1 MSIHAVSP
9 LVDVV
14 MPVKNGMPYIQE
26 AVQGLQAQTLSA
38 FRVLVLD
45 HASTDGTAD
54 YIRSVAAQ
62 DARFEYRWCG
72 DILGLSNLRNHGLE
86 LCTAPFI
93 AMHDAD
99 DVSQPERLARCVAR
113 MQADPDI
120 AVLGTCSDVIDENG
134 HTFSQLD
141 MPCDAEGLWP
151 YFFFF
156 NPISQPT
163 VMIARSWLERLGA
176 RYGTDF
182 VKILPEVRQIHVPHV
197 TEDYFLFGQFALV
210 AKVVNVPDR
219 LLKYRWYANNTSSKN
234 FLNMTEVAIKVSRF
248 LADCHAA
255 TSGCER
261 FDPALFANH
270 GHRLVRFLDRGP
282 DFRPDFERVYA
293 ALAPKGVRYE
303 GFEREMLL
311 RRVFAHR
318 GALHMLWR
326 LARFALRYG
335 VKREEYYP
343 VLSYLL
349 DGRKGL
355 EPPVSLD
362 GGLTLSFRRQK
373 PPTPS

>member
-1 MSIHAVSP
+1 MQASSP
-9 LVDVV
+9 LVDVI
-14 MPVKNGMPYIQE
+14 MPVRNGMPYIQE

-45 HASTDGTAD
+45 HASSDGTAD
-54 YIRSVAAQ
+54 YIRAVAAL

-72 DILGLSNLRNHGLE
+72 DIQGLSNLRNEGLA
-86 LCTAPFI
+86 LCNAPFI

-99 DVSQPERLARCVAR
+99 DVSHPERFARCVAR
-113 MQADPDI
+113 MQADPDM
-120 AVLGTCSDVIDENG
+120 AVLGTCSDVINEHG
-134 HTFSQLD
+134 HIFSSLD

-163 VMIARSWLERLGA
+163 VMISRAWLQRFGA

-182 VKILPEVRQIHVPHV
+182 VQLLPEDRQIRVPHV
-197 TEDYFLFGQFALV
+197 AEDYFFFAQFALV
-210 AKVVNVPDR
+210 AKVVNMPDR

-234 FLNMTEVAIKVSRF
+234 YLIMTEVSIMISRF

-255 TSGCER
+255 TSGCAQ

-282 DFRPDFERVYA
+282 DFRKDFDRLYA
-293 ALAPKGVRYE
+293 ALAPKGGRYE
-303 GFEREMLL
+303 GFSREMAL
-311 RRVFAHR
+311 RRVYAHR
-318 GALHMLWR
+318 GAAHMLLR
-326 LARFALRYG
+326 LLHFATRYG
-335 VKREEYYP
+335 AKREEYYP
-343 VLSYLL
+343 VLSYLM

-355 EPPVSLD
+355 EPPSTQD
-362 GGLTLSFRRQK
+362 GGRTLSFRRQK
-373 PPTPS
+373 PPEAS